1 MARDEHVGEGLV
13 RFPFRTPTLPPAT
26 HTNSYALGTRDV
38 LLVEPATPFD
48 DEQKSF
54 REWALSLTAQGR
66 VIVGVFIT
74 HHHPDHVGG
83 LALAV
88 ELSVPIYMHAET
100 ASRIDLV
107 PRTHLLSDGETLV
120 LNGPVPQCWTAL
132 HTPGHAA
139 GHLCL
144 HEAAQRVLIAGDMVA
159 SEGTILIAPSDGNMR
174 EYCLQLARLHALG
187 AELVLPAHGA
197 PIREPVFERTLQHR
211 LRRELKVKQA
221 LAAVRDSEGGT
232 LSALV
237 STAYADV
244 PEALW
249 PIARLSLESHLIK
262 LCEDGVATMKEGRF
276 EIC

>member
-1 MARDEHVGEGLV
+1 VSEELIREGLV

-26 HTNSYALGTRDV
+26 HTNSYALGTADV
-38 LLVEPATPFD
+38 LLVEPATPFHE
-48 DEQKSF
+48 EQQSF
-54 REWALSLTAQGR
+54 REWVLSLKAQGR
-66 VIVGVFIT
+66 SIVGVFIT

-83 LALAV
+83 LKLAV
-88 ELSVPIYMHAET
+88 ELGVPIYMHTET
-100 ASRIDLV
+100 ASRIDSV
-107 PRTHLLSDGETLV
+107 PRTHVLSDGETLV
-120 LNGPVPQCWTAL
+120 LGGPMPQCWKVL

-144 HEAAQRVLIAGDMVA
+144 HEAAQSVLIAGDMVA

-174 EYCLQLARLHALG
+174 EYCKQLARLHALG

-197 PIREPVFERTLQHR
+197 PIGEPVFERTLQHR
-211 LRRELKVKQA
+211 LRRESKVKDA
-221 LAAVRDSEGGT
+221 LAAVRDPQDGT

-237 STAYADV
+237 RTAYADV

-262 LCEDGVATMKEGRF
+262 LCEDGVATMNEGRF
-276 EIC
+276 ELC